1 MAMTRIG
8 TPTQGQRDCAAP
20 VQLWRY
26 IHTRSRII
34 GVCIPLP
41 RPQQC
46 QRHQHY
52 QWHWQ
57 TELGILGVVHS
68 PNLLKNNNIHIEKN
82 NVIIDN
88 IDEVGVQCSVTAA
101 GGGQLEVLSDCKPII
116 HCYHNCCRPPS
127 AMSFFC
133 LPAAGHHQNFVW
145 LQFLEGDKLYKTK
158 HSWQI
163 KWNKLNWSTK
173 HRIPVLLPNHW
184 TGRTRCMHL
193 PHALVQPAAWQILAL
208 SLQSTHLVSHQPS
221 SAQSRQVRLFVFHLI
236 CPCEMLDWGEH
247 LFCCNEY

>member
-1 MAMTRIG
+1 MSLSLTVTQSLTIAMAMTRIG

-101 GGGQLEVLSDCKPII
+101 GGGSWK
-116 HCYHNCCRPPS
+116 CCPTAS
-127 AMSFFC
+127 
-133 LPAAGHHQNFVW
+133 
-145 LQFLEGDKLYKTK
+145 
-158 HSWQI
+158 
-163 KWNKLNWSTK
+163 
-173 HRIPVLLPNHW
+173 
-184 TGRTRCMHL
+184 
-193 PHALVQPAAWQILAL
+193 
-208 SLQSTHLVSHQPS
+208 PS
-221 SAQSRQVRLFVFHLI
+221 STATTTVVDRLRQCPSSVFPPPATIRIL
-236 CPCEMLDWGEH
+236 CD
-247 LFCCNEY
+247 CNFWRETNCIRQNILGK